1 MRLERAALRDGLRAV
16 QLFQVVAAPVAHRD
30 AHPLRFVPQVPGR
43 VIVDLHHAVIV
54 ERAIH
59 LQGVVG
65 ARRVIRRARAQS
77 LARLDAAE
85 DVAVG
90 LALVHHL
97 LAKLAKHL
105 HLYRE
110 GHGGEELEEIE
121 GDALV
126 VVRLVAEEPAEDRG
140 RAPRAEIDRG
150 GRRVAASLRLSGTDA
165 KDEGGHD

>member
-1 MRLERAALRDGLRAV
+1 M
-16 QLFQVVAAPVAHRD
+16 
-30 AHPLRFVPQVPGR
+30 
-43 VIVDLHHAVIV
+43 
-54 ERAIH
+54 
-59 LQGVVG
+59 
-65 ARRVIRRARAQS
+65 IRRARAQS
-77 LARLDAAE
+77 LARCDAAE

-105 HLYRE
+105 HLYQV
-110 GHGGEELEEIE
+110 GHGDEELEEIE

-140 RAPRAEIDRG
+140 GAPRAEIYRG

-165 KDEGGHD
+165 QDEGGHEKE